1 MYRNIL
7 ILSALLILSQGIFSQ
22 QNVGEGFNTDQ
33 ISNNSNILSLTPKPR
48 TNVKIDGTPYISES
62 YFPIKLTSFEDR
74 NFQARYNGV
83 NGDMEVLDIDKGQ
96 VFILN
101 KNFSNYEVNFIG
113 LNKKYKVFEYVGED
127 GILSNDFFIV
137 LTSNNNLKL
146 LKKENVKY
154 YGERVATST
163 YDKARRASYKRGN
176 DEYYIVIG
184 ETNAQPFSTRKKD
197 IAKLFSGSSKQI
209 IDYIKTNKLNT
220 SKDEDLIKVVN
231 YISSL

>member
-1 MYRNIL
+1 MKNIIIAGL
-7 ILSALLILSQGIFSQ
+7 LLSFCFNISVAQDEYVTDLNQIGNTGGSLMLS
-22 QNVGEGFNTDQ
+22 TA
-33 ISNNSNILSLTPKPR
+33 KPR
-48 TNVKIDGTPYISES
+48 TNINVEGSPYITES

-74 NFQARYNGV
+74 NFQARYNGY
-83 NGDMEVLDIDKGQ
+83 NGDMEVLDVDKGN
-96 VFILN
+96 VFVLN
-101 KNFSNYEVNFIG
+101 KNFNNYEVDFIG
-113 LNKKYKVFEYVGED
+113 LNKTYKVFKYVDEN

-163 YDKARRASYKRGN
+163 YDRPRKASYKRGN

-184 ETNAQPFSTRKKD
+184 DTNAQPFSTRKKD
-197 IAKLFSGSSKQI
+197 IARQFSSSSKEI
-209 IDYIKTNKLNT
+209 LNFIKSNKLNT

-231 YISSL
+231 YISTL